1 APVEWRRGGAH
12 RALARAGEEVGLRL
26 ERRRTGARG
35 QVEERGGRRYGV
47 GEGHDRATVEPPA
60 DRLEVVADRELG
72 DDTVLRCV
80 DEAKAE
86 QLGETTLVMRG
97 QGSRI
102 DRHGALLS
110 QTSE

>member
-1 APVEWRRGGAH
+1 AP
-12 RALARAGEEVGLRL
+12 LAPTPFPYTTLFRS
-26 ERRRTGARG
+26 
-35 QVEERGGRRYGV
+35 GV

-72 DDTVLRCV
+72 DDAVLRRV

-110 QTSE
+110 QTRSEEHTSELQSRSDLV